1 MRRLTH
7 ADMLQRA
14 RKDKMHQRWIV
25 VDQITCEAAVTD
37 DVTDDK

>member
-14 RKDKMHQRWIV
+14 QKDKIHQRWIV
-25 VDQITCEAAVTD
+25 IDQITCEAAVTD
-37 DVTDDK
+37 VTDDK